1 MNWRQRRIVIL
12 LSRMF
17 LGYRPWLF
25 AAVFLG
31 LMCFAVICGGVLFA
45 NMCDSRFR
53 ILPELSDSWIV
64 AFDWLALRSL
74 IVAIVFGVVMLLSP
88 IVPLCF
94 RKVKN
99 AYAMF
104 VYNLGAV
111 FIGIF
116 LFAVDGF
123 MALTAGEQVG
133 IAREN
138 LKCKDQS
145 KRKRIPHFEQ
155 GYWEFGEGR
164 FSLWKRNDEVPD
176 YWLVDN
182 RWRPVKG
189 TGGRRWEDRVLLE
202 DIAKWREVDG
212 VLYLQTKTGGRQVL
226 DCKSGKMYE
235 YPNAQ
240 HCPRSSQ
247 SDEVFENLERRLK
260 SSGGLGNGSR

>member
-1 MNWRQRRIVIL
+1 MNWKQRRIVIL
-12 LSRMF
+12 LLRMF
-17 LGYRPWLF
+17 LGCSPWLF
-25 AAVFLG
+25 ASVFLG
-31 LMCFAVICGGVLFA
+31 LMCFAVVCGGVLFA

-164 FSLWKRNDEVPD
+164 FSLWKRNDEVSD